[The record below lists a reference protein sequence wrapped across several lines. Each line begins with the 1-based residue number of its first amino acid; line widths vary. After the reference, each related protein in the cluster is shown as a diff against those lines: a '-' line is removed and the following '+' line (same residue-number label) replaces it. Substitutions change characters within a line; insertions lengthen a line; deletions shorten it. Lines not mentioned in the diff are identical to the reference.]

1 MLPNENSKLRKLRHL
16 SGINVSL
23 MQLEDGI
30 GGMTSLQTLSQAI
43 LHGYGVRELEKLKHL
58 RDLGLL
64 NVRGENGSA
73 LSSSINKMQHLEKL
87 LIESKSKYKVI
98 DLHFTS
104 SPMMLRELR
113 LYAKLE
119 KLPKWIP
126 ELQNLVVLTL
136 KMSQLTDD

>member
-16 SGINVSL
+16 LGINVSL
-23 MQLEDGI
+23 MQLKDGI

-73 LSSSINKMQHLEKL
+73 LSS
-87 LIESKSKYKVI
+87 
-98 DLHFTS
+98 
-104 SPMMLRELR
+104 
-113 LYAKLE
+113 
-119 KLPKWIP
+119 
-126 ELQNLVVLTL
+126 
-136 KMSQLTDD
+136 